1 MKYPIVILTLLVIG
15 LTGLAGCQPNQPVLE
30 TNAAGEPTLG
40 NLIIVTVQPQATPQS
55 NDRIP
60 PPAGGPVRE
69 NASLATVE
77 VLSLTTSK
85 ENPQFVVL
93 HVLVKVTAPAE
104 GLDEYNPS
112 LAGQEIDIN
121 LAAGDAANLAPG
133 DVINLTLSY
142 RGDEWGGG
150 YYGTGINYPQ

>member
-40 NLIIVTVQPQATPQS
+40 NLIIVTTLPQVTPPGNGDAPQ
-55 NDRIP
+55 
-60 PPAGGPVRE
+60 PAGGPVRE

-77 VLSLTTSK
+77 VLSLTASK
-85 ENPQFVVL
+85 ENPEFVVL

-121 LAAGDAANLAPG
+121 LAAGDAATLAPG
-133 DVINLTLSY
+133 DVIILTLSY

-150 YYGTGINYPQ
+150 YYGTEIIYSQ